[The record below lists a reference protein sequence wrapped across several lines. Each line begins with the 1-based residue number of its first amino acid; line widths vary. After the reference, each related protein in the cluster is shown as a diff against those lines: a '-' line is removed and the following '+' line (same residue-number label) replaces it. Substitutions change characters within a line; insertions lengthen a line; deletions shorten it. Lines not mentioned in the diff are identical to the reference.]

1 MEQKD
6 AHLIQQVLQG
16 DQEAFA
22 LLVNKYQKGVHAL
35 AWRKI
40 GDFHIAQEITQDA
53 FLRAY
58 QKLETLKNHN
68 LFGGW
73 LYVIASRLCSD
84 WFQKKSLPEQSLEV
98 TDMNEVNRASYSR
111 YVAQKQ
117 KAEADETRREV
128 VKELLQKLPESE
140 RTVMTL
146 HYLGEMTIKTISE
159 FLGVSPN
166 TVKSRLSRARNRLKK
181 EENMIR
187 QNLGSFQLPANLTE
201 NIMREISRIVPTAP
215 AANNPMVPWVLS
227 AASAV
232 LIFLLMGVGTQYLS
246 RFQKPYNLN
255 ATSERTVEIIE
266 AAFVLDSPAKPAVR
280 NQAGNSATPGKNPG
294 AGQKPDA
301 RLFAAALADE
311 AEVST
316 PKPQWIQTKGPEGA
330 TVNTLFTTTGGDI
343 YAGTPTSLYKLSDDQ
358 RAWKFV
364 SAKTET
370 SRSVQ
375 DWLMGG
381 GQMVE
386 RNDTLYV
393 ATDTEIL
400 TSTDNGSTWN
410 SLGSHPKGVPAG
422 LVITDA
428 GFYLGLTE
436 GVYHSQDSGSS
447 WLSLKNGLDAKRI
460 HALAAVENTVFA
472 GTDNGLYRL
481 STDTWER
488 VSIRPEG
495 TSEEKPTIYALS
507 KGKPTIYALIVAE
520 HRLYV
525 AAGEAF
531 TNRFEMQSK
540 SGMTNNAWWSL
551 YRSTDSGDSWYSI
564 DPWERL
570 ENETK
575 KNRKGGFPFRFGL
588 TEADIQNEDGTSL
601 MEMFSK
607 IKIVAAAERVMVVD
621 ANGELF
627 YSINTGETWNSLD
640 LKLGDYG
647 IAPPVLMLDKNTFY
661 RGVPPGVQRTTD
673 GGKSWHQFNTG
684 FVDTTVNTLI
694 AIKGKLYANS
704 MNGFVTSVDGGE
716 SWTPLPGDID
726 AGVIIKAYDGVLY
739 AKRGN
744 QMNSPSPL
752 CRLSIEDSRVKFIRD
767 MPAFGHVGRGNTVQ
781 MTITPDEAML
791 KTILAAVTDKSK
803 QEIEELDPEQLGRA
817 LMDIDPDQL
826 NEALNNNIDFQRQ
839 KNEALNKALQDP
851 ISSGMMSFFGDFAVS
866 DDTYYV
872 EYEQRLFR
880 WKPGMTEWYDTG
892 LKDEAE
898 PPNLSNIYSAEYA
911 EATDLLQSLGV
922 KLAVSGKTLY
932 VGKRDGHLFQSFDEG
947 DTWNDVT
954 PDLPFTVT
962 AYNTVAFAGS
972 TVYVAT
978 DKGVAYSSDGAR
990 WHKVTDAE
998 GAPLVIKKFA
1008 VDGTTLYGATE
1019 QQVYELTENSSAWKQ
1034 VTPEVPSTITS
1045 FTVDDNTLYVGT
1057 LGRGVLRF
1065 PLDETP

>member
-1 MEQKD
+1 MTQND
-6 AHLIQQVLQG
+6 AELIQRSLQE
-16 DQEAFA
+16 DQDAFA
-22 LLVNKYQKGVHAL
+22 SLVNKYQKGVHAL

-53 FLRAY
+53 FLKAY
-58 QKLETLKNHN
+58 QNLGDLKNHN
-68 LFGGW
+68 LFAGW
-73 LYVIASRLCSD
+73 LYVIAARLCYD
-84 WFQKKSLPEQSLEV
+84 WRQKNAMPIEFLDNIDASEV
-98 TDMNEVNRASYSR
+98 DKVSYSR
-111 YVAQKQ
+111 YVADKQ
-117 KAEADETRREV
+117 ATEADETRREV
-128 VKELLQKLPESE
+128 VKKLLQKLPESE
-140 RTVMTL
+140 RTVITL
-146 HYLGEMTIKTISE
+146 FYLGEMTIKAIGD

-181 EENMIR
+181 EEDMIQ

-201 NIMREISRIVPTAP
+201 NIMQEVSRIVPTGP
-215 AANNPMVPWVLS
+215 TANKPVLPWAVS
-227 AASAV
+227 AASVV
-232 LIFLLMGVGTQYLS
+232 LILLLIGVGTQYLS
-246 RFQKPYNLN
+246 RFQRPYNLN
-255 ATSERTVEIIE
+255 AASEPTVEIIE
-266 AAFVLDSPAKPAVR
+266 AVFVYDSPAKPDVR
-280 NQAGNSATPGKNPG
+280 NQAGSSITPGNNPG

-301 RLFAAALADE
+301 QRFAAALVDE
-311 AEVST
+311 TEVST
-316 PKPQWIQTKGPEGA
+316 PKPQWIQAKGPEGA
-330 TVNTLFTTTGGDI
+330 TVNTLFATTGGDI

-358 RAWKFV
+358 RAWKLV
-364 SAKTET
+364 NAETET

-375 DWLMGG
+375 DWLISG

-400 TSTDNGSTWN
+400 ASTDSGSTWN
-410 SLGSHPKGVPAG
+410 SLGIHPKGVPAG
-422 LVITDA
+422 LVVTDA
-428 GFYLGLTE
+428 GFYLALAE
-436 GVYHSQDSGSS
+436 GVYHSQDKGTS
-447 WLSLKNGLDAKRI
+447 WISLKNGLDANRI

-481 STDTWER
+481 NAETWGR

-495 TSEEKPTIYALS
+495 ISEE
-507 KGKPTIYALIVAE
+507 KPTIYALIVAE

-531 TNRFEMQSK
+531 TNRLKMQSK

-564 DPWERL
+564 DPWEKL
-570 ENETK
+570 ENEK
-575 KNRKGGFPFRFGL
+575 GRNRKEPLPDRFQF
-588 TEADIQNEDGTSL
+588 TEADMVGEDGSSL
-601 MEMFSK
+601 MKMFSK

-640 LKLGDYG
+640 LKIGSDYG

-661 RGVPPGVQRTTD
+661 RGVPPGVQQTTD

-684 FVDTTVNTLI
+684 FVDTTVTTLI
-694 AIKGKLYANS
+694 AVNGKLYANS
-704 MNGFVTSVDGGE
+704 MAGFVTSVDGGE

-726 AGVIIKAYDGVLY
+726 HGVFIKAFDGVLY
-739 AKRGN
+739 VKRGN

-752 CRLSIEDSRVKFIRD
+752 CRLSTEDSRIKFIRD
-767 MPAFGHVGRGNTVQ
+767 MPAFGKVGPGNTVQ
-781 MTITPDEAML
+781 ATIEIPEEMIMTALEAITG
-791 KTILAAVTDKSK
+791 KSK
-803 QEIEELDPEQLGRA
+803 QEIETLNPEQFNEILKDKG
-817 LMDIDPDQL
+817 IIGPDQL
-826 NEALNNNIDFQRQ
+826 NEAFNEALKDHIDLEQL
-839 KNEALNKALQDP
+839 KNEALNKALQEP
-851 ISSGMMSFFGDFAVS
+851 ASSGMMSFYGGFAVS

-872 EYEQRLFR
+872 EYQQRLFR
-880 WKPGMTEWYDTG
+880 WKPGMTEWFDTG

-898 PPNLSNIYSAEYA
+898 PPNLSNLYSAEYA

-932 VGKRDGHLFQSFDEG
+932 VAKRDGHLFQSFDEG
-947 DTWNDVT
+947 DTWNDIT
-954 PDLPFTVT
+954 ADLPFSVA
-962 AYNTVAFAGS
+962 AYNTVVFAGS

-978 DKGVAYSSDGAR
+978 DKGVAYSSDGTR

-998 GAPLVIKKFA
+998 GTPLVIEKFA

-1019 QQVYELTENSSAWKQ
+1019 QQVYEFKENASAWKQ
-1034 VTPEVPSTITS
+1034 LTPEVPSTITA

-1065 PLDETP
+1065 ALDE

>member
-1 MEQKD
+1 MLAMTQND
-6 AHLIQQVLQG
+6 AELIQQILQG
-16 DQEAFA
+16 DQDAFTS
-22 LLVNKYQKGVHAL
+22 LVNKYQKGVHAL
-35 AWRKI
+35 VWRKI
-40 GDFHIAQEITQDA
+40 GDFHIAQEITQDT
-53 FLRAY
+53 FLKAY
-58 QKLETLKNHN
+58 QNLGDLKNHN
-68 LFGGW
+68 LFAGW
-73 LYVIASRLCSD
+73 LYVIAARLCYD
-84 WFQKKSLPEQSLEV
+84 WHQKNAMPIEFLDNIDASEV
-98 TDMNEVNRASYSR
+98 DRVSYSQ
-111 YVAQKQ
+111 YIADKQ
-117 KAEADETRREV
+117 ATEADETRREV
-128 VKELLQKLPESE
+128 VKKLLQKLPESE
-140 RTVMTL
+140 RTVITL
-146 HYLGEMTIKTISE
+146 FYLGEMTIKAIGD
-159 FLGVSPN
+159 FLGISPN
-166 TVKSRLSRARNRLKK
+166 TVKSRLSRARDRLKK
-181 EENMIR
+181 EEDMIQ
-187 QNLGSFQLPANLTE
+187 QNLSSFQLPAQLTE
-201 NIMREISRIVPTAP
+201 NIMREVSRITPVVPTASKP
-215 AANNPMVPWVLS
+215 VLPWALS

-232 LIFLLMGVGTQYLS
+232 LILLLMGVGTQYLS

-255 ATSERTVEIIE
+255 ATSEPTVEIIE
-266 AAFVLDSPAKPAVR
+266 ALFVYDSPAKPAVR
-280 NQAGNSATPGKNPG
+280 NQAGSSAIPGKSPG
-294 AGQKPDA
+294 AGQTPDA
-301 RLFAAALADE
+301 KLFAAALVDE
-311 AEVST
+311 TEVST

-330 TVNTLFTTTGGDI
+330 SVNTLFTTTGGDI
-343 YAGTPTSLYKLSDDQ
+343 YAGTATSLYKLSDDQ
-358 RAWKFV
+358 RAWKLV
-364 SAKTET
+364 SAEMET

-375 DWLMGG
+375 DWLTSG

-400 TSTDNGSTWN
+400 TSTDSGSTWN
-410 SLGSHPKGVPAG
+410 SISSHPKGVPAG

-436 GVYHSQDSGSS
+436 GVYRSQDSGTS
-447 WLSLKNGLDAKRI
+447 WISLKDGLDANRV

-481 STDTWER
+481 GAGTWER

-495 TSEEKPTIYALS
+495 VSTE
-507 KGKPTIYALIVAE
+507 KPTIYALIVAE
-520 HRLYV
+520 HRLYA
-525 AAGEAF
+525 AAGDAF
-531 TNRFEMQSK
+531 TNSVEMRSK

-570 ENETK
+570 ENEK
-575 KNRKGGFPFRFGL
+575 GRNRKGGFPVGFGF
-588 TEADIQNEDGTSL
+588 D

-640 LKLGDYG
+640 LKIGSDYN

-661 RGVPPGVQRTTD
+661 RGVTPGVQRTTD
-673 GGKSWHQFNTG
+673 AGKSWHQFNTG
-684 FVDTTVNTLI
+684 LVDTTVNTLI
-694 AIKGKLYANS
+694 AINSKLYANS
-704 MNGFVTSVDGGE
+704 MTGFVTSVDGGE
-716 SWTPLPGDID
+716 SWTPLPGGID
-726 AGVIIKAYDGVLY
+726 HGVIIKAFDGVLY
-739 AKRGN
+739 VKRGN

-752 CRLSIEDSRVKFIRD
+752 CRLSTEDSRIKFIRN
-767 MPAFGHVGRGNTVQ
+767 MPAFGKVGPGNTVRT
-781 MTITPDEAML
+781 TIEIPLDEEMI
-791 KTILAAVTDKSK
+791 KTLLEAVTDKSK
-803 QEIEELDPEQLGRA
+803 QEIEALDPDQLNWA
-817 LMDIDPDQL
+817 LKDIDPDQL
-826 NEALNNNIDFQRQ
+826 NEALKDNIDLEQL
-839 KNEALNKALQDP
+839 KNEALNKALQEP
-851 ISSGMMSFFGDFAVS
+851 ASSGMMSFFGDFAVS
-866 DDTYYV
+866 GDTYYV
-872 EYEQRLFR
+872 EYQQRLFR
-880 WKPGMTEWYDTG
+880 WKPGMTEWSDTG
-892 LKDEAE
+892 VKDEAE

-998 GAPLVIKKFA
+998 GTPLVIKKFV

-1019 QQVYELTENSSAWKQ
+1019 QQVYELKENSSAWKQ
-1034 VTPEVPSTITS
+1034 VTPEVPSTIIS

-1065 PLDETP
+1065 PLDE

>member
-73 LYVIASRLCSD
+73 LYVIAARLCSD

-98 TDMNEVNRASYSR
+98 TDMSEVNHGSYSR

-117 KAEADETRREV
+117 EAEADETRREV

-187 QNLGSFQLPANLTE
+187 QNLGSFQLPTQLTE
-201 NIMREISRIVPTAP
+201 NIMREISRIAPTAP

-246 RFQKPYNLN
+246 RFQKPYSLN
-255 ATSERTVEIIE
+255 ATSERTVEVIE

-301 RLFAAALADE
+301 RLFAAALVDE
-311 AEVST
+311 TEVST

-343 YAGTPTSLYKLSDDQ
+343 YAGTATSLYKLSDDQ
-358 RAWKFV
+358 RAWKLV
-364 SAKTET
+364 SAEMET

-375 DWLMGG
+375 DWLTGG
-381 GQMVE
+381 GQIVE
-386 RNDTLYV
+386 HNDTLYV

-400 TSTDNGSTWN
+400 TSTDSGSTWN

-428 GFYLGLTE
+428 GFYLALAE
-436 GVYHSQDSGSS
+436 GVYHSQDKGSS
-447 WLSLKNGLDAKRI
+447 WISLKNGLDANRI

-481 STDTWER
+481 NAETWER

-495 TSEEKPTIYALS
+495 VSTEKPTIYALV
-507 KGKPTIYALIVAE
+507 VAE
-520 HRLYV
+520 HRLYA
-525 AAGEAF
+525 AAGDA
-531 TNRFEMQSK
+531 EMRSK

-570 ENETK
+570 ENEK
-575 KNRKGGFPFRFGL
+575 QRNRKGGFPVGFGF
-588 TEADIQNEDGTSL
+588 D

-640 LKLGDYG
+640 LKLGSDYN

-694 AIKGKLYANS
+694 AINGKLYANS

-716 SWTPLPGDID
+716 SWTPLPG
-726 AGVIIKAYDGVLY
+726 G
-739 AKRGN
+739 
-744 QMNSPSPL
+744 
-752 CRLSIEDSRVKFIRD
+752 
-767 MPAFGHVGRGNTVQ
+767 
-781 MTITPDEAML
+781 
-791 KTILAAVTDKSK
+791 
-803 QEIEELDPEQLGRA
+803 
-817 LMDIDPDQL
+817 IDP
-826 NEALNNNIDFQRQ
+826 
-839 KNEALNKALQDP
+839 
-851 ISSGMMSFFGDFAVS
+851 V
-866 DDTYYV
+866 
-872 EYEQRLFR
+872 
-880 WKPGMTEWYDTG
+880 
-892 LKDEAE
+892 
-898 PPNLSNIYSAEYA
+898 
-911 EATDLLQSLGV
+911 LLL
-922 KLAVSGKTLY
+922 
-932 VGKRDGHLFQSFDEG
+932 RHL
-947 DTWNDVT
+947 
-954 PDLPFTVT
+954 TV
-962 AYNTVAFAGS
+962 FSMRRG
-972 TVYVAT
+972 
-978 DKGVAYSSDGAR
+978 
-990 WHKVTDAE
+990 E
-998 GAPLVIKKFA
+998 IK
-1008 VDGTTLYGATE
+1008 
-1019 QQVYELTENSSAWKQ
+1019 
-1034 VTPEVPSTITS
+1034 
-1045 FTVDDNTLYVGT
+1045 
-1057 LGRGVLRF
+1057 
-1065 PLDETP
+1065 

>member
-1 MEQKD
+1 MTQND
-6 AHLIQQVLQG
+6 AELIQQILQG
-16 DQEAFA
+16 DQDAFTS
-22 LLVNKYQKGVHAL
+22 LVNKYQKGVHAL
-35 AWRKI
+35 VWRKI
-40 GDFHIAQEITQDA
+40 GDFHIAQEITQDT
-53 FLRAY
+53 FLKAY
-58 QKLETLKNHN
+58 QNLGDLKNHN
-68 LFGGW
+68 LFAGW
-73 LYVIASRLCSD
+73 LYVIAARLCYD
-84 WFQKKSLPEQSLEV
+84 WHQKNAMPIEFLDNIDASEV
-98 TDMNEVNRASYSR
+98 DRVSYSQ
-111 YVAQKQ
+111 YIADKQ
-117 KAEADETRREV
+117 ATEADETRREV
-128 VKELLQKLPESE
+128 VKKLLQKLPESE
-140 RTVMTL
+140 RTVITL
-146 HYLGEMTIKTISE
+146 FYLGEMTIKAIGD
-159 FLGVSPN
+159 FLGISPN
-166 TVKSRLSRARNRLKK
+166 TVKSRLSRARDRLKK
-181 EENMIR
+181 EEDMIQ
-187 QNLGSFQLPANLTE
+187 QNLSSFQLPAQLTE
-201 NIMREISRIVPTAP
+201 NIMREVSRITPVVPTASKP
-215 AANNPMVPWVLS
+215 VLPWALS

-232 LIFLLMGVGTQYLS
+232 LILLLMGVGTQYLS

-255 ATSERTVEIIE
+255 ATSEPTVEIIE
-266 AAFVLDSPAKPAVR
+266 ALFVYDSPAKPAVR
-280 NQAGNSATPGKNPG
+280 NQAGSSAIPGKSPG
-294 AGQKPDA
+294 AGQTPDA
-301 RLFAAALADE
+301 KLFAAALVDE
-311 AEVST
+311 TEVST

-330 TVNTLFTTTGGDI
+330 SVNTLFTTTGGDI
-343 YAGTPTSLYKLSDDQ
+343 YAGTATSLYKLSDDQ
-358 RAWKFV
+358 RAWKLV
-364 SAKTET
+364 SAEMET

-375 DWLMGG
+375 DWLTSG

-400 TSTDNGSTWN
+400 TSTDSGSTWN
-410 SLGSHPKGVPAG
+410 SISSHPKGVPAG

-436 GVYHSQDSGSS
+436 GVYRSQDSGTS
-447 WLSLKNGLDAKRI
+447 WISLKDGLDANRV

-481 STDTWER
+481 GAGTWER

-495 TSEEKPTIYALS
+495 VSTE
-507 KGKPTIYALIVAE
+507 KPTIYALIVAE
-520 HRLYV
+520 HRLYA
-525 AAGEAF
+525 AAGDAF
-531 TNRFEMQSK
+531 TNSVEMRSK

-570 ENETK
+570 ENEK
-575 KNRKGGFPFRFGL
+575 GRNRKGGFPVGFGF
-588 TEADIQNEDGTSL
+588 D

-640 LKLGDYG
+640 LKIGSDYN

-661 RGVPPGVQRTTD
+661 RGVTPGVQRTTD
-673 GGKSWHQFNTG
+673 AGKSWHQFNTG
-684 FVDTTVNTLI
+684 LVDTTVNTLI
-694 AIKGKLYANS
+694 AINSKLYANS
-704 MNGFVTSVDGGE
+704 MTGFVTSVDGGE
-716 SWTPLPGDID
+716 SWTPLPGGID
-726 AGVIIKAYDGVLY
+726 HGVIIKAFDGVLY
-739 AKRGN
+739 VKRGN

-752 CRLSIEDSRVKFIRD
+752 CRLSTEDSRIKFIRN
-767 MPAFGHVGRGNTVQ
+767 MPAFGKVGPGNTVRT
-781 MTITPDEAML
+781 TIEIPLDEEMI
-791 KTILAAVTDKSK
+791 KTLLEAVTDKSK
-803 QEIEELDPEQLGRA
+803 QEIEALDPDQLNWA
-817 LMDIDPDQL
+817 LKDIDPDQL
-826 NEALNNNIDFQRQ
+826 NEALKDNIDLEQL
-839 KNEALNKALQDP
+839 KNEALNKALQEP
-851 ISSGMMSFFGDFAVS
+851 ASSGMMSFFGDFAVS
-866 DDTYYV
+866 GDTYYV
-872 EYEQRLFR
+872 EYQQRLFR
-880 WKPGMTEWYDTG
+880 WKPGMTEWSDTG
-892 LKDEAE
+892 VKDEAE

-954 PDLPFTVT
+954 SDLPFTVT

-998 GAPLVIKKFA
+998 GTPLVIKKFV

-1019 QQVYELTENSSAWKQ
+1019 QQVYELKENSSAWKQ
-1034 VTPEVPSTITS
+1034 VTPEVPSTIIS

-1065 PLDETP
+1065 PLDE

>member
-6 AHLIQQVLQG
+6 AQLIQQVLQG

-98 TDMNEVNRASYSR
+98 TDISEVNRASYSR

-117 KAEADETRREV
+117 EAEADETRREV

-187 QNLGSFQLPANLTE
+187 QNLGSFQLPTQLTE

-246 RFQKPYNLN
+246 RFQKPYSLN
-255 ATSERTVEIIE
+255 ATSEPTVEIIK
-266 AAFVLDSPAKPAVR
+266 ALFVYDSPAKPAVR
-280 NQAGNSATPGKNPG
+280 NQAGNSATPGKSPG
-294 AGQKPDA
+294 SGQKPDA
-301 RLFAAALADE
+301 RLFAAALVDE
-311 AEVST
+311 TEVST
-316 PKPQWIQTKGPEGA
+316 PKRQWIQAKGPEGA
-330 TVNTLFTTTGGDI
+330 TVNTLFATTGGDI

-358 RAWKFV
+358 RAWKLV
-364 SAKTET
+364 NAETET

-375 DWLMGG
+375 DWLISG

-400 TSTDNGSTWN
+400 ASTDSGSTWN
-410 SLGSHPKGVPAG
+410 SLGIHPKGVPAG
-422 LVITDA
+422 LVVTDA
-428 GFYLGLTE
+428 GFYLALAE
-436 GVYHSQDSGSS
+436 GVYHSQDKGTS
-447 WLSLKNGLDAKRI
+447 WISLKNGLDANRI

-481 STDTWER
+481 NAETWGR

-495 TSEEKPTIYALS
+495 ISEE
-507 KGKPTIYALIVAE
+507 KPTIYALIVAE

-531 TNRFEMQSK
+531 TNRLEMQSK

-570 ENETK
+570 ENEK
-575 KNRKGGFPFRFGL
+575 GRNRKEPLPDRFQF
-588 TEADIQNEDGTSL
+588 TEADMVGEDGSSL
-601 MEMFSK
+601 MKMFSK

-640 LKLGDYG
+640 LKIGSDYG
-647 IAPPVLMLDKNTFY
+647 TAPPVLMLDKNTFY
-661 RGVPPGVQRTTD
+661 RGVSPGVQRTTD

-684 FVDTTVNTLI
+684 LVDTTVTTLI
-694 AIKGKLYANS
+694 AINGKLYANS
-704 MNGFVTSVDGGE
+704 MAGFVTSVDGGE
-716 SWTPLPGDID
+716 SWTPLPRDID
-726 AGVIIKAYDGVLY
+726 HGVFIKAFDGVLY
-739 AKRGN
+739 VKRGN

-752 CRLSIEDSRVKFIRD
+752 CRLSTEDSRIKFIRN
-767 MPAFGHVGRGNTVQ
+767 MPAFGKVGPGNTVRT
-781 MTITPDEAML
+781 TIEIPLDEEMI
-791 KTILAAVTDKSK
+791 KTLLEAVTDKSK
-803 QEIEELDPEQLGRA
+803 HEIEDLDPDQLNWA
-817 LMDIDPDQL
+817 LKDIDPDQL
-826 NEALNNNIDFQRQ
+826 NEALKDNIDLEQL
-839 KNEALNKALQDP
+839 KNEALNKALQEP
-851 ISSGMMSFFGDFAVS
+851 ASSGMMSFYGGFAVS
-866 DDTYYV
+866 GDTYYV

-880 WKPGMTEWYDTG
+880 WKPGMTEWFDTG

-898 PPNLSNIYSAEYA
+898 PPNLSNLYSAEYA

-932 VGKRDGHLFQSFDEG
+932 VAKRDGHLFQSFDEG

-954 PDLPFTVT
+954 VDLPFSVA
-962 AYNTVAFAGS
+962 AYNTVVFAGS
-972 TVYVAT
+972 TIYVAT
-978 DKGVAYSSDGAR
+978 DKGVAYSSDGTR

-998 GAPLVIKKFA
+998 GTPLVIEKFA

-1019 QQVYELTENSSAWKQ
+1019 QQVYEVKENSSTWKQ
-1034 VTPEVPSTITS
+1034 LTPEVPSTITA

-1065 PLDETP
+1065 PLDE

>member
-6 AHLIQQVLQG
+6 AQLIQQVLQG

-73 LYVIASRLCSD
+73 LYVIASRLCAD

-117 KAEADETRREV
+117 EAEADETRREV

-181 EENMIR
+181 EEDMIR
-187 QNLGSFQLPANLTE
+187 QNLGSFQLPTQLTE
-201 NIMREISRIVPTAP
+201 NIMREISRIAPTAP
-215 AANNPMVPWVLS
+215 AANNPMVPWILS

-255 ATSERTVEIIE
+255 ATSEPTVDLIE
-266 AAFVLDSPAKPAVR
+266 AAFVLDSPAKPAIR
-280 NQAGNSATPGKNPG
+280 NQAGSSATPGKSPG
-294 AGQKPDA
+294 TGQKPDA
-301 RLFAAALADE
+301 RLFAAALTDE

-316 PKPQWIQTKGPEGA
+316 PKPHWIQTKGPEGA
-330 TVNTLFTTTGGDI
+330 SVNTLFVTTGGSI
-343 YAGTPTSLYKLSDDQ
+343 YAGTATSLYKLSDDR
-358 RAWKFV
+358 RAWKLV
-364 SAKTET
+364 NAEMET

-375 DWLMGG
+375 DWLTGG

-386 RNDTLYV
+386 HDGTLYV

-400 TSTDNGSTWN
+400 TSTDSGATWN
-410 SLGSHPKGVPAG
+410 SLGRHPKGVPAG

-436 GVYHSQDSGSS
+436 GVYHSEDRGSS
-447 WLSLKNGLDAKRI
+447 WVSLKNGLDAKRI

-481 STDTWER
+481 SAGTWER

-495 TSEEKPTIYALS
+495 VSTE
-507 KGKPTIYALIVAE
+507 KPTIYALIVAG
-520 HRLYV
+520 HRLYA
-525 AAGEAF
+525 AAGDAE
-531 TNRFEMQSK
+531 RRSK
-540 SGMTNNAWWSL
+540 SGMSNNAWWSL

-570 ENETK
+570 ENEK
-575 KNRKGGFPFRFGL
+575 GRNRKRRFPLQNGGSPFM
-588 TEADIQNEDGTSL
+588 
-601 MEMFSK
+601 MEMLSK

-640 LKLGDYG
+640 LKIGDHG
-647 IAPPVLMLDKNTFY
+647 SAPPVLMLDKNTFY
-661 RGVPPGVQRTTD
+661 RGFPPGVQRTTD

-684 FVDTTVNTLI
+684 FVDTTVTTLI
-694 AIKGKLYANS
+694 AVKGKLYANS

-716 SWTPLPGDID
+716 SWTPLRDSLD
-726 AGVIIKAYDGVLY
+726 HGVIIKAFDGVLY

-744 QMNSPSPL
+744 NMNSPSPL
-752 CRLSIEDSRVKFIRD
+752 LRQSTVDSRIRFIRN
-767 MPAFGHVGRGNTVQ
+767 MPAFGKIGPGNKVRASMEIDIPPEVL
-781 MTITPDEAML
+781 MTALEGITG
-791 KTILAAVTDKSK
+791 KSK
-803 QEIEELDPEQLGRA
+803 QELEALDPEQVNEMLKG
-817 LMDIDPDQL
+817 IDL
-826 NEALNNNIDFQRQ
+826 TEALKDHIDFEQLE
-839 KNEALNKALQDP
+839 NEALNKALEEP
-851 ISSGMMSFFGDFAVS
+851 ASSGMMSFYGAFAVS
-866 DDTYYV
+866 GDTYYV
-872 EYEQRLFR
+872 EYQQRLFR
-880 WKPGMTEWYDTG
+880 WKPGMTAWFDTG

-898 PPNLSNIYSAEYA
+898 PPSLSNLYSAEYA
-911 EATDLLQSLGV
+911 EATDLIQSLGV

-932 VGKRDGHLFQSFDEG
+932 VGKQDGHLMQSFDEG

-954 PDLPFTVT
+954 ADLPFSVA
-962 AYNTVAFAGS
+962 AYNTVVFAGS

-978 DKGVAYSSDGAR
+978 DKGVAYSSDGTR
-990 WHKVTDAE
+990 WHKVTDTE
-998 GAPLVIKKFA
+998 GTPLVIEKFA
-1008 VDGTTLYGATE
+1008 VDSATLYGATE
-1019 QQVYELTENSSAWKQ
+1019 RQVYKFKENSSTWKQ
-1034 VTPEVPSTITS
+1034 VTPEVPSAITS